1 MSHSSSPKTAS
12 PTKLS
17 TVEGGNVTAA
27 QFARSLGVTCHKTE
41 VYAVGGFRYT
51 NLTDAIAQAR
61 RMTKLESE
69 LL

>member
-1 MSHSSSPKTAS
+1 
-12 PTKLS
+12 L